1 MSRTNH
7 NLSAVH
13 QQRGYFNVGNVI
25 SSFRVTTLVTLAAT
39 VTVQLGC
46 QSMTEIPDASFQSNR
61 WLKQGDQA
69 IKTAALSTDDHRQKS
84 QSSIELA
91 SYQEPV
97 VRAQDTPTSA
107 WDGGRGPTGAPRG
120 PMPAGGTP
128 TQPSSIPPSSTPAG
142 AGTPRVAQVPVEPGY
157 PVLQPPGEWTGAPQ
171 DINPTSPFFGAPP
184 QGGMENPL
192 NLPPNFADIDAI
204 VQEGQTGRFMIGAG
218 INSDAGLTGQL
229 IYDEKNFDIT
239 ALPRSWRDV
248 TEGYAFRGGAQTLR
262 IEAYPGNVLQRYM
275 VSFSDPYFR
284 GTPVSFGVSGYYF
297 DRNYF
302 DWDEQRLGG
311 RLSMGYRLTPDIA
324 LTGSTRVENVKIMD
338 PRVDTSAEL
347 NAALGS
353 SELYI
358 GQLSLTQDTRDNPFA
373 ATEGY
378 YLELSYQQA
387 FGTYDY
393 PRGDLKYNRY
403 FLLRER
409 PDGSGRH
416 TLMYST
422 QLGITGAQTPIF
434 ENYFAGGFSTIR
446 GFDFRGASP
455 VEGGVRVGGE
465 FMWINTV
472 EYMFPLTADDMLK
485 GVVFCDFGTVEEKV
499 EINGDDMRVAPGF
512 GLRVQI
518 PRMGNGAPLAFD
530 FAFPIL
536 KESSDDER
544 VFSFFMGFLR

>member
-1 MSRTNH
+1 MNRPLHNTNT
-7 NLSAVH
+7 VRR
-13 QQRGYFNVGNVI
+13 QIGYSDVGNVTLPLRFTAI
-25 SSFRVTTLVTLAAT
+25 AILATTW
-39 VTVQLGC
+39 TVQIGC
-46 QSMTEIPDASFQSNR
+46 QSMTDIPDASYQSNR
-61 WLKQGDQA
+61 WLHQGDQA
-69 IKTAALSTDDHRQKS
+69 IKTAALSPDELRR
-84 QSSIELA
+84 SSPSSVQLA

-97 VRAQDTPTSA
+97 VRAQDTPTNA

-128 TQPSSIPPSSTPAG
+128 TQPPSTTPYAAPANSG
-142 AGTPRVAQVPVEPGY
+142 GPRVAQTPVESGY
-157 PVLQPPGEWTGAPQ
+157 PAMQPPGEWTGAPQ
-171 DINPTSPFFGAPP
+171 DINPTSPFFGSPFL
-184 QGGMENPL
+184 GNTENPL

-297 DRNYF
+297 DRNYY

-324 LTGSTRVENVKIMD
+324 LTGATRIENVKIMD

-378 YLELSYQQA
+378 FLELSYQQA

-393 PRGDLKYNRY
+393 PRGDLRYNRY

-422 QLGITGAQTPIF
+422 QLGITGSQTPIY

-455 VEGGVRVGGE
+455 MQGGVRVGGE

-499 EINGDDMRVAPGF
+499 EINGEDMRVAPGF
-512 GLRVQI
+512 GFRVQI

-530 FAFPIL
+530 FAFPVL
-536 KESSDDER
+536 QESTDDER